1 MKSILDVWKITPEE
15 FKNLDKQFGQLCYYA
30 AWQLT
35 RKNTKNN
42 HQNDLE
48 DFYQELIFSLLRA
61 GSYTKR
67 QVYIES
73 SLKSIAEYAEDPF
86 TRQIVGKLQDLWD
99 NRTRHGA
106 NRQKFGPRQEKMLDK
121 LVERVVPEGHRPD
134 KNRPLELD
142 GKFARYCK
150 QIVWN
155 QTRSMGKKIT
165 REKPLRVGMVSL
177 SEFSYLGGNTL

>member
-1 MKSILDVWKITPEE
+1 LKSSILDVWKVTPEE
-15 FKNLDKQFGQLCYYA
+15 YTKLDKAFGQLCYYA
-30 AWQLT
+30 AWQLS

-48 DFYQELIFSLLRA
+48 DFYQELVFSLLRA

-67 QVYIES
+67 QVYIED
-73 SLKSIAEYAEDPF
+73 SLEVCAEYVKDEFCRKILDGL
-86 TRQIVGKLQDLWD
+86 VDLWN

-106 NRQKFGPRQEKMLDK
+106 NRQKFGPRQEKMLDRLLQK
-121 LVERVVPEGHRPD
+121 VVPEEKRPSKD
-134 KNRPLELD
+134 RPLEID
-142 GKFARYCK
+142 AKFSRYCK

-155 QTRSMGKKIT
+155 QQRSMGKKIT

-177 SEFSYLGGNTL
+177 SEFDYMGS

>member
-1 MKSILDVWKITPEE
+1 MKSILDAWQITPDE
-15 FKNLDKQFGQLCYYA
+15 FKKLDKQYGQLCYYA

-67 QVYIES
+67 QVYIEC
-73 SLKSIAEYAEDPF
+73 SLVAATEHAADPF
-86 TRQIVGKLQDLWD
+86 TRQIVDKLQDLWA

-106 NRQKFGPRQEKMLDK
+106 NRQKFGPRQEKLLDR
-121 LVERVVPEGHRPD
+121 LIDRIVPESQRPS
-134 KNRPLELD
+134 KTRSLELD
-142 GKFARYCK
+142 AKFGRYCK

-177 SEFSYLGGNTL
+177 SEYNYFQKL

>member
-1 MKSILDVWKITPEE
+1 MKSILDEWKVTPEE
-15 FKNLDKQFGQLCYYA
+15 YTKLDQKFGKLCYYA
-30 AWQLT
+30 AWQLS

-48 DFYQELIFSLLRA
+48 DFYQELIFSMLKA

-67 QVYIES
+67 QNYINS
-73 SLKSIAEYAEDPF
+73 SLEACRKYTKDGF
-86 TRQIVGKLQDLWD
+86 CRKLLFKLKNLWK

-106 NRQKFGPRQEKMLDK
+106 NRQKFGPRQEKMLEE
-121 LVERVVPEGHRPD
+121 LLQSSVPESARPSKD
-134 KNRPLELD
+134 RPLEID
-142 GKFARYCK
+142 AGFQRYCK
-150 QIVWN
+150 QIIWN

-177 SEFSYLGGNTL
+177 SEFSYLGGKL

>member
-1 MKSILDVWKITPEE
+1 MKSILDVWKVTPEE
-15 FKNLDKQFGQLCYYA
+15 FKKLDKAFGQLCYYA
-30 AWQLT
+30 AWQLS

-48 DFYQELIFSLLRA
+48 DFYQELVFSLLRA

-67 QVYIES
+67 QAYIKS
-73 SLKSIAEYAEDPF
+73 SLSSCAEHVKDPF
-86 TRQIVGKLQDLWD
+86 CKTVLDNLQNLWD

-121 LVERVVPEGHRPD
+121 LVEKVVPEEQRPKKD
-134 KNRPLELD
+134 RPLEID
-142 GKFARYCK
+142 AQFSRYCK

-155 QTRSMGKKIT
+155 QQRSMGKKIT
-165 REKPLRVGMVSL
+165 REKPLRAGMVSL
-177 SEFSYLGGNTL
+177 SEFSYLGANHD

>member
-1 MKSILDVWKITPEE
+1 MKSILDVWKVSPEE
-15 FKNLDKQFGQLCYYA
+15 FKKLDKAFGQLCYYA
-30 AWQLT
+30 AWQLS

-48 DFYQELIFSLLRA
+48 DFYQELVFSLLRA

-67 QVYIES
+67 QVYIEN
-73 SLKSIAEYAEDPF
+73 SLAMCTQYVTDPF
-86 TRQIVGKLQDLWD
+86 CKKILDGLQDLWN

-106 NRQKFGPRQEKMLDK
+106 NRQKFGPRQERMLDK
-121 LVERVVPEGHRPD
+121 LMFKVVPEAERPS
-134 KNRPLELD
+134 KEEPLNVD

-155 QTRSMGKKIT
+155 QQRSMGKKIT
-165 REKPLRVGMVSL
+165 REKPLRAGMVSL
-177 SEFSYLGGNTL
+177 SSFDYLGGTL

>member
-1 MKSILDVWKITPEE
+1 MKSILDVWKVTPEE
-15 FKNLDKQFGQLCYYA
+15 FTKLDKAFGQLCYYA
-30 AWQLT
+30 AWQLS

-48 DFYQELIFSLLRA
+48 DFYQELVFSLLRA

-67 QVYIES
+67 QVYIEA
-73 SLKSIAEYAEDPF
+73 SLAACTAHVKDEFCKKILD
-86 TRQIVGKLQDLWD
+86 GLQELWN

-106 NRQKFGPRQEKMLDK
+106 NRQKFGSRQEKMLDRL
-121 LVERVVPEGHRPD
+121 LVKAVPAEEQPSKD
-134 KNRPLELD
+134 RPLEID
-142 GKFARYCK
+142 AKFARYCK

-155 QTRSMGKKIT
+155 QQRSMGKKIT

-177 SEFSYLGGNTL
+177 SEFDYLGSI